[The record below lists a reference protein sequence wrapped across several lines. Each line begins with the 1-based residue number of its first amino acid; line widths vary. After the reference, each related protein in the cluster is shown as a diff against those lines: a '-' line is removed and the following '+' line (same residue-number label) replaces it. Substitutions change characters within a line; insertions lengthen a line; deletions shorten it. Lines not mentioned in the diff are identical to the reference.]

1 MKDRLRDLLED
12 PRFSSK
18 MRLPTVTVAPN
29 DRADR
34 TVKNVWD
41 SLGWW
46 RHVVLGQGR
55 DGVDTTFGTEND
67 GRNIV
72 VCINIDGF
80 KPFKRVSTSMTPFVY
95 QVLNLPEDLRYR
107 DGFLILA
114 ALHPGRKKPTNFP
127 VHLQVVVDELKD
139 LWKDGVEFD
148 DPELDGQTNKARV
161 KLLFTVADYP
171 AHCDNNCQ
179 QGASAYYG
187 CIKCTIKVS
196 QQQNSV
202 RLHTFV
208 CMHRADVRVCTVFS
222 PRVCFCLCSGGTQGG
237 QSRLALRQLSE
248 ARPQSATVHAYAR

>member
-12 PRFSSK
+12 PRFSGK
-18 MRLPTVTVAPN
+18 MRLPNVTVAPH
-29 DRADR
+29 DRPDR

-55 DGVDTTFGTEND
+55 DRVNSEFGQENNR
-67 GRNIV
+67 RNIV
-72 VCINIDGF
+72 LCVNIDGF

-127 VHLQVVVDELKD
+127 VHLQVVVDELKA
-139 LWKDGVEFD
+139 LWHDGIEFN
-148 DPELDGQTNKARV
+148 DPELGGESNKARV

-179 QGASAYYG
+179 QGASAYNG

-196 QQQNSV
+196 QRNTSA
-202 RLHTFV
+202 RT
-208 CMHRADVRVCTVFS
+208 
-222 PRVCFCLCSGGTQGG
+222 
-237 QSRLALRQLSE
+237 LACIWMLDHANVHICILR
-248 ARPQSATVHAYAR
+248 